1 MEKLSKTD
9 SYIQSW
15 CDNHGVI
22 TSSFFVWKKALISA
36 TDKKIS
42 HFLARLTKKVVKT
55 LWEWKIKLLLKS

>member
-55 LWEWKIKLLLKS
+55 LWK